1 MKFKER
7 AEGRRSKGRKE
18 VGVSVFYAGRVL
30 HQRNKR
36 NVPVDGP
43 QFTPLHPRVG
53 GEEQTFR
60 LGGQQGRNETGAEK
74 TRGTTAVPFAQIKDH
89 GCPGGG
95 PVRAPQ
101 FVALRGG
108 REGRRKRGRRRRRRR

>member
-1 MKFKER
+1 MRPGTNKRNK
-7 AEGRRSKGRKE
+7 
-18 VGVSVFYAGRVL
+18 
-30 HQRNKR
+30 RNKR

-60 LGGQQGRNETGAEK
+60 LGGQQGRNEAGAEK
-74 TRGTTAVPFAQIKDH
+74 TWGTTAVPFAQIKDH

-108 REGRRKRGRRRRRRR
+108 GKGGGGGGEEGGGGGKTKEEREGGKRRRKEVAMSA